1 MKTRALFTA
10 VTLLACANV
19 LIAQKAD
26 TLGVSR
32 AIVDIGRTWENQG
45 IGAALDLCRVAEKTF
60 PESAGITLTACIL
73 LETDGQAEAA
83 LKRYDGLI
91 ERAGED
97 VHPWSPMKIKDVLSL
112 PRSRLL
118 AQLGRHREA
127 LDLLTSWR
135 LGLPVDPKR
144 DPREQVDFATA
155 VMLMGEASLM
165 ADGLN
170 DPYMAAER
178 LRQAEQL
185 LRPQYVMIEG
195 TPLDQIGTRGLCAWI
210 GYRRCVHEFER
221 LSKLAM
227 ATKPVA
233 VPAGMRT
240 PPPMDIEWLLNRPTA
255 VQFYSIFACGEFIV
269 PPEFAAVCPQAE
281 NRWMRRVSAHAVSSE
296 QRAVCG
302 FLAGLYALQQEDTAG
317 ALEGF
322 EASAR
327 SESWLS
333 PASAVA
339 CARVAVGLADKGLEE
354 AAKRHPQD
362 TNSLKS
368 IRQKLSTE
376 LGQSAVTPL
385 PVR

>member
-1 MKTRALFTA
+1 MARGQVIGSSTVKRRALFTA

-19 LIAQKAD
+19 LIAQPAD
-26 TLGVSR
+26 RLGVSR
-32 AIVDIGRTWENQG
+32 AIVDIGRAWENQG

-60 PESAGITLTACIL
+60 PESVGITLTACML

-83 LKRYDGLI
+83 LNRYDGLI
-91 ERAGED
+91 EKAGED
-97 VHPWSPMKIKDVLSL
+97 IHPWSRMKIKDVLSL

-135 LGLPVDPKR
+135 LGLTVDPKR

-165 ADGLN
+165 ADGLK

-185 LRPQYVMIEG
+185 LRPQYVMIAG
-195 TPLDQIGTRGLCAWI
+195 TPLDQIGTRGLFAWI

-221 LSKLAM
+221 LSKLAA
-227 ATKPVA
+227 ATKPIA

-240 PPPMDIEWLLNRPTA
+240 PPPMDIEWLLSNPKV
-255 VQFYSIFACGEFIV
+255 VQFYSLFACGEFLV
-269 PPEFAAVCPQAE
+269 PVEFAAVCPHAE

-302 FLAGLYALQQEDTAG
+302 FLAGLYALQQ
-317 ALEGF
+317 
-322 EASAR
+322 
-327 SESWLS
+327 
-333 PASAVA
+333 
-339 CARVAVGLADKGLEE
+339 
-354 AAKRHPQD
+354 
-362 TNSLKS
+362 
-368 IRQKLSTE
+368 
-376 LGQSAVTPL
+376 
-385 PVR
+385 